1 MDISSPRLA
10 MEVGVEEGDSAVIS
24 AVADASAVPSAG
36 VDAAAYL
43 WIVHPVLEMYTNN
56 KHN

>member
-1 MDISSPRLA
+1 
-10 MEVGVEEGDSAVIS
+10 MEVGVEEGGGAVIS

-36 VDAAAYL
+36 VDDAAYL